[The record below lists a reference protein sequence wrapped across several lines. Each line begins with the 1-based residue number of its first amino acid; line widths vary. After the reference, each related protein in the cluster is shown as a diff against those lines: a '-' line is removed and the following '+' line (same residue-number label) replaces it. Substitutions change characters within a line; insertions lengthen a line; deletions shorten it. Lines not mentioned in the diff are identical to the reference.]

1 MNGWMVTE
9 GDYSAYRVLA
19 VFTDHDAACAYAA
32 KRRVMPGPYDYEGD
46 PVRIE
51 RVEIDPAGI
60 ADGDY
65 SAAVVVTMDVDT
77 GDIREMR
84 VYRAARRLGGRL
96 QIDSPSSY
104 DGMDGRWAGETWH
117 QWGSPRGLHT
127 IIAYSPN
134 ADYAKIA
141 GERRAQWLAR
151 QEGWRDE

>member
-65 SAAVVVTMDVDT
+65 SAAVVVTMDVD
-77 GDIREMR
+77 
-84 VYRAARRLGGRL
+84 
-96 QIDSPSSY
+96 SC
-104 DGMDGRWAGETWH
+104 ETCKW
-117 QWGSPRGLHT
+117 WGSSDEGVWRECRH
-127 IIAYSPN
+127 
-134 ADYAKIA
+134 
-141 GERRAQWLAR
+141 RRAGYEGLTGPDYEDTLAYAISLVAPECRAILVTMAEYGCIQW
-151 QEGWRDE
+151 EPKEDER